1 MISKFAEKLVDCLY
15 CQHDISD
22 DEQELYKY
30 GFFVLLSQILYL
42 IIAIILGSIFKS
54 VFESVIFYIAFQFIR
69 RYAGGFHA
77 KTETRCEILSTL
89 SILCCI
95 VLIKLSKMYDIR
107 IALLSISLVFATLIF
122 ILCPLDTP
130 EKPLNDKEYKYF
142 RKISWIILSL
152 IIVAIIV
159 SFIFKFNVVFAP
171 CCASLILEG
180 VLIGTGKI
188 KKVYN
193 EKEQLL
199 RHRGLALTRCK
210 RGKCKYRMPMK
221 IEQAIYISKANL
233 MFSVCPRCHKAIERE
248 YTNHCSSCGQKL
260 LWQDIDNIKI
270 TYK

>member
-1 MISKFAEKLVDCLY
+1 MFLSHMFYL
-15 CQHDISD
+15 
-22 DEQELYKY
+22 
-30 GFFVLLSQILYL
+30 FV
-42 IIAIILGSIFKS
+42 ACIFGI
-54 VFESVIFYIAFQFIR
+54 VFNCFIESVIFYVLFQSIR
-69 RYAGGFHA
+69 RYAGGYHA

-188 KKVYN
+188 KRCTTKKSKLSGI
-193 EKEQLL
+193 EGLL
-199 RHRGLALTRCK
+199 
-210 RGKCKYRMPMK
+210 
-221 IEQAIYISKANL
+221 
-233 MFSVCPRCHKAIERE
+233 
-248 YTNHCSSCGQKL
+248 L
-260 LWQDIDNIKI
+260 LVAK
-270 TYK
+270 

>member
-1 MISKFAEKLVDCLY
+1 MISKLAEKLVDCLY

-42 IIAIILGSIFKS
+42 IIAIILGFIFKS

-107 IALLSISLVFATLIF
+107 IALLSISFVFATLIF

-130 EKPLNDKEYKYF
+130 EKPLSDKEYKYF
-142 RKISWIILSL
+142 RKISWIILLL
-152 IIVAIIV
+152 IIIAIIV
-159 SFIFKFNVVFAP
+159 SFIFKFNALFAP

-193 EKEQLL
+193 EK
-199 RHRGLALTRCK
+199 RA
-210 RGKCKYRMPMK
+210 
-221 IEQAIYISKANL
+221 
-233 MFSVCPRCHKAIERE
+233 
-248 YTNHCSSCGQKL
+248 SSQV
-260 LWQDIDNIKI
+260 
-270 TYK
+270 